1 MRVLSK
7 QDKSDSITL
16 NDLLTGRLGS
26 SLRLVLEIGNIRVM
40 LPKSPDLWTA
50 QADAGVVWNKKRIP
64 IHGRNGRYVR
74 YRLLLGSFFITESRL
89 KKPLLVKDGKGTV
102 PAGHIVLSRPTA
114 IA

>member
-1 MRVLSK
+1 MRVVSK

-16 NDLLTGRLGS
+16 NDLLTGRSGS
-26 SLRLVLEIGNIRVM
+26 ALRLVLEIGKIKVL
-40 LPKSPDLWTA
+40 LPRSPDLWTT
-50 QADAGVVWNKKRIP
+50 QADGGVVWNKKAIP
-64 IHGRNGRYVR
+64 INGRNDRYIR

-89 KKPLLVKDGKGTV
+89 KKPLLIKDGKGTI